1 MLKVLQRSKNFKGYF
16 ESFKEDVFA
25 EIEIGRNFHKIN
37 GCNNHATEQ
46 VCPLAIRW
54 CITCIIH
61 NKISM
66 RKKVPKICRAQPIFI
81 K

>member
-1 MLKVLQRSKNFKGYF
+1 MDRAQSGKVLQRSINFKGYF

-25 EIEIGRNFHKIN
+25 EIEIVRNFHKIN
-37 GCNNHATEQ
+37 SCNNHGTKQ

-66 RKKVPKICRAQPIFI
+66 GK
-81 K
+81 